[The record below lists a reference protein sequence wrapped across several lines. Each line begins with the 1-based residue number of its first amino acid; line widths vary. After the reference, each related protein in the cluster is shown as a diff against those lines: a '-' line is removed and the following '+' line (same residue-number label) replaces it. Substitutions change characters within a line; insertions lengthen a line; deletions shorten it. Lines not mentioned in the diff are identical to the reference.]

1 MKKQRQAITVTRGNS
16 KEDSFSS
23 THQNSRILLLYTSRG
38 ISVTLREVRKT
49 PRFWDSIGEFC

>member
-16 KEDSFSS
+16 REDSFSN

-49 PRFWDSIGEFC
+49 PRFRDSFGEFC